1 MVKNTKSKE
10 VYETF
15 LDQKKFKDV
24 IAEIISAIKDGQ
36 FLNQFKDW
44 FFYESFF
51 KEDFDYYPQ
60 NFFKTDIVDELK
72 KIKNNL
78 KKLNYTQNIPLTEM
92 EILSPDDYPM
102 LYSLLPF
109 FNDEDRL
116 LSKVGIDVSGEVFN
130 LRSNKPFVMEQ
141 HRGYVPSELFFN
153 QVLIRLLA
161 AKHNSKISWNINT
174 KEFEFDCL
182 DNVYSGERRSI
193 FTFLDNSISRDK
205 LTVHLNTF
213 DSKIRLNDLLYIT
226 GLIDESEYSENTKVQ
241 VLDRFNEMVSELLL
255 DERLLL
261 DVFDVPVGLLTENF
275 LVAVTAQY
283 SKSKYNN
290 LNLGRLFETLNEDEM
305 RSLFNKLSEFITDD
319 SETVSLVKLSNC
331 YQKFVGTRDVVS
343 SPNFNNSSV
352 DSEKINLLVGE
363 FLDKISNFTNKVI
376 KSGKFTSYKD
386 EGDVEITD
394 WRFDANQ
401 IDLFEDFLVN
411 VLSKD
416 VLVDIYTR
424 ALLDLFSTSEKNK
437 YLALTTNSGKHIVDL
452 NIATSDKNKLKNN
465 VAYFLG
471 RDVPEFLLENK
482 DNNQV
487 QDLIT
492 KLKNVVPV
500 IEYNDDSIT
509 TRPFLCKE
517 NIFSELCLTLKS
529 RDTAMYV
536 LESFNITPKFVIIR
550 NGNNLGLSQKL
561 LDSNLDADA
570 IHFLQVFRRLGK
582 ISKLKGCQLILSL
595 EGNQKLYQKILDADC
610 SELIVKSSVNESKQE
625 ILRSSDDR
633 MKFTKV
639 KYVVDFS

>member
-10 VYETF
+10 VYDTF

-51 KEDFDYYPQ
+51 KEDFDYFPQ

-130 LRSNKPFVMEQ
+130 LRSNNPFVMEQ

-182 DNVYSGERRSI
+182 DNVYSGELRSI

-255 DERLLL
+255 DVRLLL
-261 DVFDVPVGLLTENF
+261 DVFYVPVGLLTENL

-290 LNLGRLFETLNEDEM
+290 LNLGRLFKTLNEDEM

-352 DSEKINLLVGE
+352 DSKKINLLVGE

-394 WRFDANQ
+394 WHFDANQ

-465 VAYFLG
+465 VANFLG
-471 RDVPEFLLENK
+471 REVPEFLLENK

-529 RDTAMYV
+529 LDTAMYV

-625 ILRSSDDR
+625 VLRSSDDR

>member
-10 VYETF
+10 VYKTF

-24 IAEIISAIKDGQ
+24 VAEIISAIKDGQ

-44 FFYESFF
+44 FFCESFF
-51 KEDFDYYPQ
+51 KEDFDYFPQ
-60 NFFKTDIVDELK
+60 NFFKTEIVDELK
-72 KIKNNL
+72 IIQDNL
-78 KKLNYTQNIPLTEM
+78 EKLNYTQNTPLTEI
-92 EILSPDDYPM
+92 EILSPDNYPM
-102 LYSLLPF
+102 LYSLLRF

-116 LSKVGIDVSGEVFN
+116 LSKVGIDVSGEVFD

-141 HRGYVPSELFFN
+141 HRGYDPSELFFN

-182 DNVYSGERRSI
+182 DSVYSGIRRSI
-193 FTFLDNSISRDK
+193 FTFLDQNISKDK
-205 LTVHLNTF
+205 LTVHLDTF
-213 DSKIRLNDLLYIT
+213 DCKIRLNDLLYIT
-226 GLIDESEYSENTKVQ
+226 GLIDETEYSENTKVQ

-290 LNLGRLFETLNEDEM
+290 LNLGKLLETLNEDKM

-319 SETVSLVKLSNC
+319 SDDVSLVKLSNC
-331 YQKFVGTRDVVS
+331 YQKFVGTRDVVT
-343 SPNFNNSSV
+343 SPKFSNSSV
-352 DSEKINLLVGE
+352 DSEKINLLVCE
-363 FLDKISNFTNKVI
+363 FLDKISSFTNKVI

-386 EGDVEITD
+386 EGEVEITD

-401 IDLFEDFLVN
+401 IDLFEDFLVD
-411 VLSKD
+411 VLSTD

-471 RDVPEFLLENK
+471 KDIPLFLLENK
-482 DNNQV
+482 DNKQV

-529 RDTAMYV
+529 LDTAMYV

-595 EGNQKLYQKILDADC
+595 EGNQKLYQKILDADY

-625 ILRSSDDR
+625 VLRSSDDR

-639 KYVVDFS
+639 KYVVDYS

>member
-51 KEDFDYYPQ
+51 KEDFVYFPQ
-60 NFFKTDIVDELK
+60 NFFKTEIVDELK
-72 KIKNNL
+72 TIKNNI

-174 KEFEFDCL
+174 KEFEFDYL
-182 DNVYSGERRSI
+182 DSVYSGERRSI

-226 GLIDESEYSENTKVQ
+226 GLIDETEYSENIKVQ
-241 VLDRFNEMVSELLL
+241 VLDRFNEMISELLL
-255 DERLLL
+255 DEMLLL
-261 DVFDVPVGLLTENF
+261 DVFDVPVGILTENF

-331 YQKFVGTRDVVS
+331 YQKFVGTQNVVS

-386 EGDVEITD
+386 EGDIEITD

-411 VLSKD
+411 VLSTD

-471 RDVPEFLLENK
+471 KDIPLFLLENK
-482 DNNQV
+482 DNKQV

-529 RDTAMYV
+529 LDTAMYV

-550 NGNNLGLSQKL
+550 NSNNLGLSQKL

-595 EGNQKLYQKILDADC
+595 EGNQKLYQKILDADY

-625 ILRSSDDR
+625 VLRSSDDR

-639 KYVVDFS
+639 KYVVDYS

>member
-10 VYETF
+10 VYDTF

-51 KEDFDYYPQ
+51 KEDFDYFPQ

-72 KIKNNL
+72 TIKNNL

-102 LYSLLPF
+102 LYSLLRF

-141 HRGYVPSELFFN
+141 HRGYDPSELFFN

-182 DNVYSGERRSI
+182 DNVYTGERRSI

-226 GLIDESEYSENTKVQ
+226 GLIDETEYSENTKLQ

-255 DERLLL
+255 DEMLLL
-261 DVFDVPVGLLTENF
+261 DVLDVPVNLLTENF

-290 LNLGRLFETLNEDEM
+290 LNLGRLLETLNESEM

-319 SETVSLVKLSNC
+319 SEVVSLVKLSNC

-363 FLDKISNFTNKVI
+363 FLDKVGNFTNKVI

-411 VLSKD
+411 VLSTD

-471 RDVPEFLLENK
+471 RDIPLFLLENK
-482 DNNQV
+482 DNKQV
-487 QDLIT
+487 QVLIT
-492 KLKNVVPV
+492 KLKNFVPV

-529 RDTAMYV
+529 LDTAMYV

-550 NGNNLGLSQKL
+550 NSNNLGLSQKL

-595 EGNQKLYQKILDADC
+595 EGNQKLYQKILDADY

-625 ILRSSDDR
+625 VLRSSDDR

-639 KYVVDFS
+639 KYVVDYS

>member
-10 VYETF
+10 VYDTF

-51 KEDFDYYPQ
+51 KEDFDYFPQ

-72 KIKNNL
+72 TIKNSL
-78 KKLNYTQNIPLTEM
+78 EKLNYTQNIPLTEM

-102 LYSLLPF
+102 LYSLLRF
-109 FNDEDRL
+109 FNDEDHL

-193 FTFLDNSISRDK
+193 FAFLDNSISRDK

-363 FLDKISNFTNKVI
+363 FLDKVSNFTNKVI

-394 WRFDANQ
+394 WHFDANQ

-411 VLSKD
+411 ILSKD

-471 RDVPEFLLENK
+471 KDIPLFLLENK
-482 DNNQV
+482 DNKQV

-509 TRPFLCKE
+509 TRQFLCKE

-529 RDTAMYV
+529 LDTAMYV

-550 NGNNLGLSQKL
+550 NSNNLGLSQKL

-595 EGNQKLYQKILDADC
+595 EGNQKLYQKILDADY
-610 SELIVKSSVNESKQE
+610 SELIIKSSVNESKQE
-625 ILRSSDDR
+625 VIRSSDDR

-639 KYVVDFS
+639 KYVVDYS